1 MLSYETFNKFDMTT
15 IDTTFQLHH
24 QEFSKFQ
31 PNMNDHARPDFFIII
46 IVEKA
51 NTLRC
56 NSSNKLISLFR
67 VNMQRKNL

>member
-1 MLSYETFNKFDMTT
+1 MTN
-15 IDTTFQLHH
+15 IDKTFQLNRKN
-24 QEFSKFQ
+24 FSKFK